1 MGSWKKMSRRRSL
14 RVIGAGGLSL
24 GLLGVAGCGGEEE
37 GGGGSGGGGGGEGCA
52 TPVDAQS
59 TQMRSTLQYVEQ
71 SQVEGKNCE
80 NCAQY
85 VADQYGE
92 CGGCN
97 VITGPVRPQ
106 GYCLSWAAL
115 GEGGEEGEAPAAGE
129 EAAGE
134 TEG

>member
-1 MGSWKKMSRRRSL
+1 MSRRRSL
-14 RVIGAGGLSL
+14 RVLGAGGLSL

-37 GGGGSGGGGGGEGCA
+37 GGGGSGGGSGGEGCA

-106 GYCLSWAAL
+106 GYCLSWAAM
-115 GEGGEEGEAPAAGE
+115 GEEEAPAAGE

>member
-1 MGSWKKMSRRRSL
+1 MGSWNSKISRRRSL
-14 RVIGAGGLSL
+14 KVFGAGSL
-24 GLLGVAGCGGEEE
+24 GLLGVAACGGNEEE
-37 GGGGSGGGGGGEGCA
+37 GGGGGGGGGGEGCA

-71 SQVEGKNCE
+71 SQIADKNCE

-85 VADQYGE
+85 VEDQYGA

-97 VITGPVRPQ
+97 VITGPVRPE
-106 GYCLSWAAL
+106 GYCLSWAAK
-115 GEGGEEGEAPAAGE
+115 GEEAPAAE
-129 EAAGE
+129 EAPAGE